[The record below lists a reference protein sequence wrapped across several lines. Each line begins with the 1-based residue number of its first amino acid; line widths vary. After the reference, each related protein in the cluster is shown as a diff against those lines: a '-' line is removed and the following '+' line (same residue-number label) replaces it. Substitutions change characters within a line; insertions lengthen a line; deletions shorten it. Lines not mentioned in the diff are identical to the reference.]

1 MDLVTRLLDD
11 ESVRRDPGARELVPI
26 MCRPVGRSSAG
37 FPYLEEPAWVRLR
50 DWVPHSLGCGPG
62 ALAGAQRV
70 VDSARAIGVSAEELA
85 NLEAAA
91 QVVQQVVST
100 AAVTAPPDL
109 WLLRHVLAAC
119 AVTGLSARL
128 LQGDVIA
135 PTGTQGLRGEE
146 LRIDLSFLLSR
157 GLLLRAHGGLRL
169 ADHESA
175 ARSLEDLGP
184 LDDDIPAALTPLWTR
199 ALRGEASAEEH
210 ALLLRVAVGPPST
223 TTRVPGHWSPSPE
236 EIEVGYR
243 LVPLVLGL
251 RASGR
256 TAAVLEEDSAATL
269 FAGDAELSGAAA
281 AVLRDAGALDHDG
294 ALTAPGRRVLDRGP
308 GPFGIIEA
316 YHAYM
321 QQLPAI
327 LARGRGE
334 VWVERRANV
343 DASQAANAK
352 SFARAND
359 ALDSFCADTGFT
371 YDVFIEHAIGR
382 GEATRQRLA
391 RELSVQG
398 SREGSGESLRYVGA
412 DLEDAAIDAAIEE
425 RDAGR
430 LPADM
435 DFVRNADIGV
445 PARLLDGL
453 KEAGV
458 SPEGAVMLVGNGF
471 HEVRDQT
478 DERMT
483 AVFAEYERAGLV
495 VLFTEETAL
504 AIEDLLATAWNTYH
518 AGFKYVHERSGQG
531 LRPAV
536 SRPPSALEGALPL
549 SWTECAERAGYVRAD
564 AWSQRSR
571 TVYPYT
577 PVSGHNPAISVNHF
591 FVPARI
597 AKKIG
602 ISSP

>member
-11 ESVRRDPGARELVPI
+11 ESIRRAPSARELVPI

-37 FPYLEEPAWVRLR
+37 YPYLEESAWVRLR
-50 DWVPHSLGCGPG
+50 DWVPHSLGCGPV
-62 ALAGAQRV
+62 ALAGAQLVLRV
-70 VDSARAIGVSAEELA
+70 ARALQVSADELA
-85 NLEAAA
+85 NLEAAEEVVR
-91 QVVQQVVST
+91 QVVAT

-109 WLLRHVLAAC
+109 WLLRHVIAAC
-119 AVTGLSARL
+119 AVTGLSGRL
-128 LQGDVIA
+128 LAGEVIA
-135 PTGTQGLRGEE
+135 PTDTEGLRGEKLRGEE
-146 LRIDLSFLLSR
+146 LRTDLSLLLSR
-157 GLLLRAHGGLRL
+157 GLLLRASGGLRL
-169 ADHESA
+169 ADRENA
-175 ARSLEDLGP
+175 ARSFEDLGA
-184 LDDDIPAALTPLWTR
+184 LDADVPAALTPLWVD
-199 ALRGEASAEEH
+199 ALAGSASADVR
-210 ALLLRVAVGPPST
+210 ALLLRVAAGAPST
-223 TTRVPGHWSPSPE
+223 TERVPGHWSPSPE

-243 LVPLVLGL
+243 LVPLVLAL

-256 TAAVLEEDSAATL
+256 TPEVLEADNAAVL
-269 FAGDAELSGAAA
+269 FADDAELSGAAA
-281 AVLRDAGALDHDG
+281 SVLRAAGALDDND
-294 ALTAPGRRVLDRGP
+294 ALTTPGRRVLERGP

-321 QQLPAI
+321 QQLPVI
-327 LARGRGE
+327 LAKGRGA

-359 ALDSFCADTGFT
+359 ALDRFSAETGFT

-382 GEATRQRLA
+382 GEATRQRFE
-391 RELSVQG
+391 R
-398 SREGSGESLRYVGA
+398 SGESLRYVGA

-425 RDAGR
+425 RDAGH
-430 LPADM
+430 LPATM
-435 DFVRNADIGV
+435 AFVRNADIGL

-453 KEAGV
+453 AEAGV
-458 SPEGAVMLVGNGF
+458 APEGAVMLVGNGF
-471 HEVRDQT
+471 HEVRAQT

-483 AVFAEYERAGLV
+483 AIFAEYERAGLL

-531 LRPAV
+531 LRPAI

-549 SWTECAERAGYVRAD
+549 SWTECAERGGYVRAD
-564 AWSQRSR
+564 AWSGRSR

-597 AKKIG
+597 AKKLG
-602 ISSP
+602 ILHP